1 MALSNAERQRRY
13 RQHKAGDHSLCNPEN
28 CEAAAPVRPAA
39 PAAPA
44 ETRGERLIRDLRAGL
59 GPEHVVLLE
68 EAGRIADRLDR
79 LDAILK
85 NERREWMHFRTR
97 DDGDVRVIVT
107 GVLSEAREQ
116 ATALRG
122 LIVEIAK
129 ARSAKPAD
137 KPEGKPRGLAGLADE
152 LAPRRKT
159 SPA

>member
-1 MALSNAERQRRY
+1 MALSSTERNRR
-13 RQHKAGDHSLCNPEN
+13 RRKHLAGDHSLCD
-28 CEAAAPVRPAA
+28 PARCDDA
-39 PAAPA
+39 VASATTTRTS
-44 ETRGERLIRDLRAGL
+44 ETRGERLIRDLLDGL

-79 LDAILK
+79 LDAILR

-122 LIVEIAK
+122 LIVEIARAK
-129 ARSAKPAD
+129 TAKPGA
-137 KPEGKPRGLAGLADE
+137 PAGEGKPRGLLAFADE
-152 LAPRRKT
+152 LAPRRKAP
-159 SPA
+159 SA